1 MTQHGSL
8 RNKEL
13 YTKFCKQQE
22 KFMFKYGM
30 NAWLEDTGGQGESGI
45 QSNVVQDFE
54 LIKIFIYEEPPSKI
68 KIK

>member
-1 MTQHGSL
+1 
-8 RNKEL
+8 
-13 YTKFCKQQE
+13 
-22 KFMFKYGM
+22 MFKFGM

>member
-13 YTKFCKQQE
+13 YTNICKQQE

-30 NAWLEDTGGQGESGI
+30 NSWLEDTGRQGE
-45 QSNVVQDFE
+45 SNVVQDFE